1 MVEEGDEGGGGGG
14 EVGGKDRARHFQ
26 QENGNIADLLY
37 HFIVDI
43 PS

>member
-1 MVEEGDEGGGGGG
+1 MKVEEGEGKRG
-14 EVGGKDRARHFQ
+14 GGKDRARHFQ